1 MLALIVVLT
10 PISLLDSTSMVPI
23 SVVPLTTILAGRHGR
38 AGAVAFIAGVFVTY
52 AAIGVLAVLGLDA
65 VFARLNA
72 EFMRFLKNPDTLD
85 FVLQIV
91 IGIVL
96 LIIGQRMANARRS
109 KKREAP
115 PDVAPAQAFVFAAGL
130 VIVGAPG
137 ALPYFAAIDQMLR
150 ADLPAAQT
158 TASIIFYN
166 LVFVS
171 PLIVI
176 VIAREL
182 LGERADLLFSKV
194 NGFMETWGRRL
205 LMIALVLLG
214 LVLVIDGL
222 GWFLGKPLIP
232 VGWPG

>member
-1 MLALIVVLT
+1 MLALLVVLT

-23 SVVPLTTILAGRHGR
+23 SVVPLTTILSGRHGR
-38 AGAVAFIAGVFVTY
+38 GGAVAFIVGVFVTY
-52 AAIGVLAVLGLDA
+52 TAIGILAVLGLDA

-72 EFMRFLKNPDTLD
+72 EFTRFWKNPDTLD
-85 FVLQIV
+85 FALQIV

-115 PDVAPAQAFVFAAGL
+115 PDVTPARAFVFAAGL
-130 VIVGAPG
+130 VIIGAPG
-137 ALPYFAAIDQMLR
+137 ALPYFAAIDQVLH
-150 ADLPAAQT
+150 ADLPAIQT
-158 TASIIFYN
+158 TAAILFYN

-176 VIAREL
+176 VIAREF
-182 LGERADLLFSKV
+182 LGERADRLFNKV
-194 NGFMETWGRRL
+194 SGFMETWGRRL
-205 LMIALVLLG
+205 IMIALVLLG
-214 LVLVIDGL
+214 LVLVIDGV
-222 GWFLGKPLIP
+222 GWFLGRPLIP